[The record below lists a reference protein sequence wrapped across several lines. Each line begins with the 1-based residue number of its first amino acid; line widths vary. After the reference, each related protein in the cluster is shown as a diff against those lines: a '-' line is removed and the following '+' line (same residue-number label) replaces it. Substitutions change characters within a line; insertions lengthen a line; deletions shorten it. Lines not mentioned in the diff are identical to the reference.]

1 MNYDMKKS
9 GERIQQLRILHGYTQ
24 GELARELNIDRS
36 FLSYVESGKKGCS
49 IDLLVQL
56 SALLDVSLDYIILGR
71 EWHSALTSKRKIHL
85 KADIEKLICHLEDF
99 KALLSK

>member
-9 GERIQQLRILHGYTQ
+9 GERIQQLRTQHGYTQ
-24 GELARELNIDRS
+24 GKLARELNVDRS

-56 SALLDVSLDYIILGR
+56 STLLDVSLDYIVLGK
-71 EWHSALTSKRKIHL
+71 EWHNALMSKSEVHL
-85 KADIEKLICHLEDF
+85 KADIDKLICHLEEF
-99 KALLSK
+99 NSTQM